1 VKNLAQ
7 SSFRIQLVLLGVV
20 FCAVSYAAH
29 GCNVPAFRYALE
41 RWPADLYQVVVYY
54 DTAPAGEEF
63 RLLRKN
69 AAGQGGLANYSL
81 RTVDVRTPEGKALA
95 AGRKIAA
102 YPWVEILYPIHS
114 QVQGVVW
121 SGSLSPGRAK
131 KIFES
136 RSRSALAEK
145 LLGGDV
151 AVWILVRSGQE
162 ARDRRALNS
171 LRTALEKASATLRI
185 PEIGTDQNGDP
196 VVVSDFK
203 TYPVHFALMEIARDD
218 RDDELL
224 VNGLLKSE
232 PDLQHFDE
240 PMAFPVF
247 GRGRA
252 LYALVGDGIQEANI
266 LEACRSLMNW
276 CSCEIK
282 AQNPGTDLLVAA
294 DWSRPYG
301 GKMVEDPDLPLT
313 GLSSFVPDK
322 PAANQDLAAKA
333 DAVKTSAPAACPI
346 APPAAK
352 PASSVA
358 AKSATSEGSRN
369 MLTRNVLY
377 LAGGAGFVL
386 LALSVVVAVKR
397 RR

>member
-1 VKNLAQ
+1 MAQ
-7 SSFRIQLVLLGVV
+7 SNLRIQLVLFGVV
-20 FCAVSYAAH
+20 FCVLSYAAYP
-29 GCNVPAFRYALE
+29 CNVPAFRYALE
-41 RWPADLYQVVVYY
+41 RWPADLYQVVVYH
-54 DTAPAGEEF
+54 DSAPAGEEF
-63 RLLRKN
+63 KLLAKN
-69 AAGQGGLANYSL
+69 AVGHGGLANYSL
-81 RTVDVRTPEGKALA
+81 RTVDITTPEGKALA
-95 AGRKIAA
+95 GGRKIAA
-102 YPWVEILYPIHS
+102 YPWVEILYPTHS

-121 SGSLSPGRAK
+121 SGSLAGRAK

-162 ARDRRALNS
+162 TKDRRALNS

-218 RDDELL
+218 PDEELL

-266 LEACRSLMNW
+266 LEACQSLMNW

-322 PAANQDLAAKA
+322 SAAANGKLTSNA

-377 LAGGAGFVL
+377 LAGGAGLVL
-386 LALSVVVAVKR
+386 LALSVVVAVKKR
-397 RR
+397 R